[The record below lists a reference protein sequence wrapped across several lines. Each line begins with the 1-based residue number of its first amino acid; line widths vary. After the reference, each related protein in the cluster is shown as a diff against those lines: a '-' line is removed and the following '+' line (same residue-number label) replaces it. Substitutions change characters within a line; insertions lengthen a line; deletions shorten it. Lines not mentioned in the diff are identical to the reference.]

1 MSSIDLN
8 SLSAEELRQLMANAE
23 RTLRDRHQQRILGLR
38 KEAEELAS
46 SLNMSVAELFGLEKT
61 SKLTSK
67 KLPAKFINPANPAQT
82 WTGRGKRPH
91 WLADALARGEPLE
104 KFSVKSD

>member
-8 SLSAEELRQLMANAE
+8 GLSAEDLKQLMANAE
-23 RTLRDRHQQRILGLR
+23 RTLRERHQQRVLSLR
-38 KEAEELAS
+38 KEAEELAA
-46 SLNMSVAELFGLEKT
+46 SLNISVAELFGLDKPAKT
-61 SKLTSK
+61 TGK
-67 KLPAKFINPANPAQT
+67 KLPAKYINPANPAQT

-104 KFSVKSD
+104 KFAV

>member
-8 SLSAEELRQLMANAE
+8 SLSAEELTQLMASAE
-23 RTLRDRHQQRILGLR
+23 QTLRERHQKRVLSLR
-38 KEAEELAS
+38 KEAEELAA

-61 SKLTSK
+61 SKLANK
-67 KLPAKFINPANPAQT
+67 KLPAKYINPANPTQT

-91 WLADALARGEPLE
+91 WLADALARGETLE
-104 KFSVKSD
+104 QFAV